1 MIKKKNGSDKLHPA
15 QDMRHEEEAEQR
27 RARRLATDLG
37 INPAGVQV
45 VIRLHLRVV
54 GLTARVQQLE
64 NDLKVEHGY
73 TEARLAQYRHKIF
86 EGVWEEI
93 M

>member
-1 MIKKKNGSDKLHPA
+1 MIEKKNGSDKLYPA
-15 QDMRHEEEAEQR
+15 QDMHQEEEAEQR

-64 NDLKVEHGY
+64 AALKIEHGY
-73 TEARLAQYRHKIF
+73 TEARLAQYRSKIF

>member
-1 MIKKKNGSDKLHPA
+1 MVEKKNGSGKSHPP
-15 QDMRHEEEAEQR
+15 QSVRQEEDAEQR

-45 VIRLHLRVV
+45 IIRLHLRVV

-64 NDLKVEHGY
+64 DDLRVEHGY
-73 TEARLAQYRHKIF
+73 TEARLAQYRLKFF
-86 EGVWEEI
+86 EGVWEETL
-93 M
+93 